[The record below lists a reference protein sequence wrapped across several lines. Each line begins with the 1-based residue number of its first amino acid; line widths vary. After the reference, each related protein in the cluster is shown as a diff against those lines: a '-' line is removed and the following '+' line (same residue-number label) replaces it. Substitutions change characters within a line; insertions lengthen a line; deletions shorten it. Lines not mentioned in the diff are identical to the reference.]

1 MYCQG
6 SGHPDSIGSRMSAIA
21 FTPIK
26 QSDGK
31 SVAEAVRAGY
41 VKIEAIR
48 HISAR
53 AVDGIDVFDYF
64 PASA

>member
-1 MYCQG
+1 
-6 SGHPDSIGSRMSAIA
+6 MSAIA

-31 SVAEAVRAGY
+31 SISEAIRAGY
-41 VKIEAIR
+41 VEIEAIR
-48 HISAR
+48 PISAR

>member
-1 MYCQG
+1 
-6 SGHPDSIGSRMSAIA
+6 MSAIA
-21 FTPIK
+21 LTPIT

-31 SVAEAVRAGY
+31 SVAEAIRAGY
-41 VKIEAIR
+41 IEIEAIR